1 MLASRSRR
9 WQDSAVRQLAWFH
22 RWLGIAT
29 CLIFALWFAS
39 GAVLLFVPFPS
50 LPRVTQMGLQAPV
63 DLAAVAVTPGQAAAL
78 AGGTATALRLIQ
90 RGHHPAYVVDTGKAL
105 AAIDAA
111 TGQALPLVTADEA
124 RQIGVRATGKPVTTG
139 DAFDYDQWVVH
150 NRFDPLR
157 PFYRLDIGNS
167 VGSQLYL
174 SARTGELVQRTS
186 RADRAWN
193 WIGAVLHWA
202 YFTPLRSSF
211 TAWDRTVWILSFIGM
226 LVAIAG
232 TVLGVI
238 RTVAAQRQ
246 RRGSLSFYR
255 LKWMRWHHILGLFA
269 SGFVLTWI
277 VSGWLSMDHGRLFSG
292 GQATPAHLAAYHGRP
307 LAAAVRSLDLPTLRK
322 LPRAAEISF
331 DVLGGELV
339 VIASGQNGATSAYSA
354 AGSIVTPAALT
365 ALASRGVMAAWP
377 MAGAPHVSHVAAS
390 DVYALAEGWPA
401 STEKFTPGEP
411 HTPSVYVDGSSG
423 RLLTVMDDSRAAYAW
438 IYYALHTFN
447 FPGLTT
453 RPVLRDV
460 LVMVP
465 LMFGLAFSLTG
476 VVIGVQRLGKSARS

>member
-1 MLASRSRR
+1 MLVSRSRG

-22 RWLGIAT
+22 RWLGVAT

-50 LPRVTQMGLQAPV
+50 LPRGAQMSLQAPV
-63 DLAAVAVTPGQAAAL
+63 DLTAVAVTPGQAMAL
-78 AGGTATALRLIQ
+78 AGGKATALRLIQ
-90 RGHHPAYVVDTGKAL
+90 RGDHPAYVVDTGQAL
-105 AAIDAA
+105 TAIDAR
-111 TGQALPLVTADEA
+111 TGWVLPLVTADEA
-124 RQIGVRATGKPVTTG
+124 RRVSARASGQPVAIG

-157 PFYRLDIGNS
+157 PFYRLDIGDS
-167 VGSQLYL
+167 IGMQLYL

-186 RADRAWN
+186 RVDRAWN
-193 WIGAVLHWA
+193 WVGAVLHWA

-211 TAWDRTVWILSFIGM
+211 TAWDRTVWVLSFIAM
-226 LVAIAG
+226 LVAVAG
-232 TVLGVI
+232 TILGVI

-246 RRGSLSFYR
+246 RKGSLSFYR

-269 SGFVLTWI
+269 SVFVLTWI
-277 VSGWLSMDHGRLFSG
+277 LSGWLSMDHGRLFSR
-292 GQATPAHLAAYHGRP
+292 GQATPAQLAAYHGRP
-307 LAAAVRSLDLPTLRK
+307 LAAAVQALDLSTLRT
-322 LPRAAEISF
+322 LSPAAEISF
-331 DVLGGELV
+331 DVIGGELV
-339 VIASGQNGATSAYSA
+339 VVASGQNGATLVYNAV
-354 AGSIVTPAALT
+354 GSIVTPAALT

-377 MAGAPHVSHVAAS
+377 MARAPDVGHVAAS

-401 STEKFTPGEP
+401 STEKFTPGYP
-411 HTPSVYVDGSSG
+411 HTPSVYIDGSSG
-423 RLLTVMDDSRAAYAW
+423 RLLTVMDESRAAYAW

-465 LMFGLAFSLTG
+465 LMLGLAFSLTG
-476 VVIGVQRLGKSARS
+476 VVIGVRRVGKSVRS